1 MISILLVDD
10 QPSFLAMAKRFLEED
25 GDIEVDTAG
34 SGELAIKLLKEE
46 MFDVIITDY
55 EMPDMNGLELLK
67 TLRTM
72 EDDTPLIIYTSHGRD
87 DVTVRAM
94 RGGAEFVMCK
104 SGDAEAQFSD
114 LKCIV
119 REIVR
124 RRDAENA
131 IQRREK
137 DFHTIVDKNADAMV
151 VLNSNGVVQYVNPAA
166 VKLFNLPESEL
177 TGKMIGFPI
186 VLREPVDMHILR
198 QFKEFVAVEMRM
210 VEVEWGGNP
219 SYLISFRDITG
230 HVRHEDELRKSRDEL
245 ELRVQERTVELL
257 KANEKLKEE
266 IEAKNAVEEE
276 LRVEI
281 EERSTTE
288 EELRIENE
296 HREKVEKALEEAKG
310 QAELYLDLMGHDINN
325 LNQIGIGYLE
335 LAMQTESLEEAKSLL
350 EKPLEVMR
358 SASEIIS
365 NVRKI
370 KQITEN
376 KDKNTNGPHIVNLCE
391 VLPRLKERYANV
403 SGRNITINLTM
414 PPICFVKANDLIK
427 DVFSNL
433 LDNAIKHSDPQ
444 KPLIINVK
452 LELRREKQKSYYLC
466 MVDDNGSGIPDWVK
480 DKIFERFQRGTTKA
494 HGKGLGLYLVKK
506 LVHDY
511 HGSVW
516 VEDRVPGDYSRGTKF
531 TIMLPA
537 VE

>member
-34 SGELAIKLLKEE
+34 SGELAIKRLKEE

-55 EMPDMNGLELLK
+55 EMPEMNGLELLK
-67 TLRTM
+67 TLRTL
-72 EDDTPLIIYTSHGRD
+72 EKDTPLIIYTSHGRD

-104 SGDAEAQFSD
+104 SVDAEAQFSD
-114 LKCIV
+114 LRCIV

-151 VLNSNGVVQYVNPAA
+151 VLDSNGVVQYVNPAA

-186 VLREPVDMHILR
+186 VLQEPVDMHILR

-210 VEVEWGGNP
+210 VEVEWGGKP

-288 EELRIENE
+288 EELRLENE

-335 LAMQTESLEEAKSLL
+335 LAMQTESLEETKSLL

-370 KQITEN
+370 KQITE
-376 KDKNTNGPHIVNLCE
+376 DKGKNAYESHIVNLCE

-403 SGRNITINLTM
+403 SGRNITINLAM

-452 LELRREKQKSYYLC
+452 LELRKEKQRSYYLC
-466 MVDDNGSGIPDWVK
+466 LIDDNGPGIPDWVK

-494 HGKGLGLYLVKK
+494 HGKGFGLFLVKK